1 MLGLGV
7 GIPKLVYPAP
17 VAGYV
22 NSQSLNLD
30 GTGDIIETNLT
41 EAQIQTLMRGTGFT
55 VSMWVNVA
63 YSSSFHFFGYTDTGN
78 VLAGTF
84 DLRYVHIIPTLDY
97 VLASLKLGGQS
108 ADQLMVVN
116 PTFTDVNNTW
126 QHIAYSVVRGVDDS
140 TDGSHTLY
148 WNGSQAGTADT
159 QPKNFAEATTVSS
172 GRGLAIGGQ
181 NSNGTMQNNMTGLL
195 DEVAIFNT
203 GLDASNIAA
212 IYNSGVPF
220 DLTADSGSYRSS
232 SALHSYYRFE
242 GSTQSD
248 LSQDLGSTG
257 VTIDIQGNPT
267 TSTSVPS

>member
-41 EAQIQTLMRGTGFT
+41 EAQLQTLMRGPGFT

-63 YSSSFHFFGYTDTGN
+63 YSSSFHLFGYTDTGGF
-78 VLAGTF
+78 VAGTF
-84 DLRYVHIIPTLDY
+84 DLRYVQIIPSLDY
-97 VLASLKLGGQS
+97 VLVSLKLGGS
-108 ADQLMVVN
+108 NADQLMVVN

-140 TDGSHTLY
+140 TDGTHTLY
-148 WNGSQAGTADT
+148 WNGSQAGTANT
-159 QPKNFAEATTVSS
+159 QPKNFSDATEVSS

-181 NSNGTMQNNMTGLL
+181 NNNGTMQNNMTGLL
-195 DEVAIFNT
+195 DEVAIFAA
-203 GLDASNIAA
+203 GLDANNIAA

-220 DLTADSGSYRSS
+220 DLTVNTGNYN
-232 SALHSYYRFE
+232 SAAKLERYYRFE

-248 LSQDLGSTG
+248 LSQDRGTAG
-257 VTIDIQGNPT
+257 VSCDIQGNPT